1 MLSAMTTHP
10 FVLDLSI
17 CASFIFLRIIDSNLG
32 FATASS
38 LIIGTQIHNPNPPPP
53 PPPQSSFYV
62 HSTRRRNYQYGSP
75 PHPPRNISLP
85 RPTQPLPPIRQAP
98 PPNGRPRHLHHHPL
112 HPPPH
117 LHHCRRPGL
126 TFTAFS
132 DGYEDGFK
140 IGVDNPDHL
149 ISELQT
155 RGSPT
160 VEKIITSSAEQGRP
174 VSCVVY
180 TLFLTWA
187 ATVAHEFHVPS
198 AMLWVQPASV
208 LDIYYHY
215 FNGYDEIICTN
226 GNDPNW
232 SIALPGLPLLKAR
245 DLPAHVLPSDPHTY
259 ALKFLKEQ
267 FEILEEEEKPKVLV
281 NTFDALEPDAL
292 RVLAKFKM
300 TGIGPLILS
309 TFLDGQ
315 DPSDNS
321 FGGDLYQKS
330 SDYIEFLN
338 SKCESSV
345 VYISFG
351 SVLVLKDAQLEEIA
365 RALLGTRR
373 PFLWVIRGADEK
385 EESEK
390 KDKVSFMEELK
401 KQGTIVQWCSQLES
415 LTCGVAAV
423 AFPQWMD
430 QGTNAKLI
438 EDMWGSGV
446 RVTANEDGTVE
457 SGEISRCVEMV
468 MGDGE
473 KGDELRRNA
482 TKWKVLA
489 REASKEGG
497 SSYKNLKE
505 FVQEL

>member
-1 MLSAMTTHP
+1 MVHPHILLVTFPSQGQLNPSLQFAKRLLQMGVHITFTTSLFAHR
-10 FVLDLSI
+10 
-17 CASFIFLRIIDSNLG
+17 RIST
-32 FATASS
+32 TA
-38 LIIGTQIHNPNPPPP
+38 
-53 PPPQSSFYV
+53 
-62 HSTRRRNYQYGSP
+62 
-75 PHPPRNISLP
+75 
-85 RPTQPLPPIRQAP
+85 AA
-98 PPNGRPRHLHHHPL
+98 
-112 HPPPH
+112 
-117 LHHCRRPGL
+117 PGL
-126 TFTAFS
+126 AFTAFS
-132 DGYEDGFK
+132 DGYDDGFK
-140 IGVDNPDHL
+140 MGVDNPDHL
-149 ISELQT
+149 ISELRT
-155 RGSPT
+155 RGSPA

-187 ATVAHEFHVPS
+187 ATVAREFHMPS
-198 AMLWVQPASV
+198 ALLWVQPASV

-215 FNGYDEIICTN
+215 FNGYDEIIRTN
-226 GNDPNW
+226 GKDPNW
-232 SIALPGLPLLKAR
+232 SIELPGLPLLKAR
-245 DLPAHVLPSDPHTY
+245 DLPSHVLSSDPHTY
-259 ALKFLKEQ
+259 ALKFFKEQ
-267 FEILEEEEKPKVLV
+267 FEILEEEEEKPKVLV
-281 NTFDALEPDAL
+281 NTFDALEPDSL

-300 TGIGPLILS
+300 TRIGPLISS

-315 DPSDNS
+315 DPSDDS
-321 FGGDLYQKS
+321 FGGNLYQKS

-338 SKCESSV
+338 SKRESSV

-351 SVLVLKDAQLEEIA
+351 SVLVLKDTLLEEIA
-365 RALLGTRR
+365 RALLETRR
-373 PFLWVIRGADEK
+373 PFLWVIRGDDEK

-401 KQGTIVQWCSQLES
+401 KQGTIVQWCSQLEVLSHPSLGCFVTHCGWNSTLES
-415 LTCGVAAV
+415 LTCGVPVV
-423 AFPQWMD
+423 AFPQWTD

-438 EDMWGSGV
+438 EDVWGTGV
-446 RVTANEDGTVE
+446 RVTANEDGIVK
-457 SGEISRCVEMV
+457 SGEISRCIEMV